1 MYVLCRCCYYLYGYT
16 EVGVVVV
23 VVGNFVRVVV
33 VFRVDVVVGGDG
45 GNIVRVVVVVVVG
58 NVVRVVIVVVN
69 VVRVVVVNY
78 YKLNKRFAAQFSSAN
93 FLLKYLSCF
102 HFYIMRGFLYDFT

>member
-1 MYVLCRCCYYLYGYT
+1 MYGYT
-16 EVGVVVV
+16 EVRVVAVV

-33 VFRVDVVVGGDG
+33 VFRVDVVVVIGGG
-45 GNIVRVVVVVVVG
+45 GNIVRVVVIVVG
-58 NVVRVVIVVVN
+58 NVVRVVIVVGN

-78 YKLNKRFAAQFSSAN
+78 YKLNIRFAAQFSSAN
-93 FLLKYLSCF
+93 FLLIYLSCF